1 MRCLALSYTVKDPS
15 DNPGWIA
22 REPPGRAASDDK
34 VGMPA
39 AMNWSAHFFAYSLAW
54 GVSKVSTAL
63 AACHLPL
70 LPCQDSAP
78 TANAHEPHRV
88 PISVTA
94 DAE

>member
-1 MRCLALSYTVKDPS
+1 LASPLPSIVRTQVLSQATSHAAAPIAYETSAEQDPS

-34 VGMPA
+34 
-39 AMNWSAHFFAYSLAW
+39 
-54 GVSKVSTAL
+54 
-63 AACHLPL
+63 
-70 LPCQDSAP
+70 DSAP